1 MPDQLH
7 FRLKLRRG
15 PTFRL
20 DAEETVPLDGVT
32 AISGP
37 SGSGKTTLLRAL
49 AGLDIRAGGDRLV
62 TFAGQEWDRSP
73 QHMPTEE
80 RRIGFV
86 FQDPSL
92 FSHLTVGGNLNYGAK
107 RRGVTS
113 MDAIVEA
120 LDLGPLLDRAVHGLS
135 GGEVRRVALG
145 RALSANP
152 AVLFLDEPMAGLDA
166 ARKAEFLPYIARAV
180 SQARVP
186 ALYVSHATDEIVA
199 LADRVLEISGGHIT
213 GWRTPPMRLSARVLA
228 EVSGGVEVRVD
239 SPDGTDVDAVLQIP
253 LRAMPGEAV
262 GLGLPPES
270 VLLSP
275 DHPGNGSALAVLPA
289 RVIRPSG
296 ATERPMLEV
305 LGQTV
310 TLPGRFRVPA
320 GDRLWMSILR
330 VLPRPEPTDSEL

>member
-1 MPDQLH
+1 LSDQLH
-7 FRLKLRRG
+7 FRLKLRRS
-15 PTFRL
+15 PTFTL
-20 DAEETVPLDGVT
+20 DAEESVPLDGVT

-49 AGLDIRAGGDRLV
+49 AGLDLRSGGERFA
-62 TFAGQEWDRSP
+62 TFAAQEWDRAGHS
-73 QHMPTEE
+73 MPCEE

-86 FQDPSL
+86 FQEPNL
-92 FSHLTVGGNLNYGAK
+92 FSHLSVAGNLNYGAK
-107 RRGVTS
+107 RRSVS
-113 MDAIVEA
+113 SIDAIVEA
-120 LDLGPLLDRAVHGLS
+120 LDLGPLMDRAVHGLS

-145 RALSANP
+145 RALAANP

-199 LADRVLEISGGHIT
+199 LADRVLEISGGHIA
-213 GWRTPPMRLSARVLA
+213 GWRTPPMRLTARVIA
-228 EVSGGVEVRVD
+228 ETSGGIEVRIDGSEAANVD
-239 SPDGTDVDAVLQIP
+239 TVLQLP
-253 LRAMPGEAV
+253 LRALPGETV

-275 DHPGNGSALAVLPA
+275 DHPGDSSALAVLPA
-289 RVIRPSG
+289 RVVRSPDASD
-296 ATERPMLEV
+296 RPMLDV
-305 LGQTV
+305 LGQTI

-320 GDRLWMSILR
+320 TDRLWLSILR
-330 VLPRPEPTDSEL
+330 VLPRPETVDS